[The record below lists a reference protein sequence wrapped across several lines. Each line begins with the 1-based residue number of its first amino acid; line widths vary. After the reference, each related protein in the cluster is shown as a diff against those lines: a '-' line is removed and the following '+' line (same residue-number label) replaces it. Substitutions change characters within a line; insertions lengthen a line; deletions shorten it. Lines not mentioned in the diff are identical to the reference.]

1 MRRRR
6 RTWFGRHPFSTGT
19 LAVLLAMTPIWWS
32 LGNSLA
38 SANTLPLQIQ
48 FVEWVSSH
56 GGGSFTRWAENVW
69 YSLNPPPTGGRPP
82 KGAIP
87 APTKKPV
94 PTVASGPP
102 HLPAPAPIVPIASP
116 PLPGEGQ
123 WHPAGRL
130 VDGIPALYEAFL
142 RPDAIHTSLVT
153 GVVWMD
159 PMLLR
164 MRLYAGAQVPGVGPP
179 LRPVAPISSNAA
191 KTLTAAFNA
200 GFLMSDAYGGFYLN
214 GQTSIPLRPGGAS
227 LVIYSN
233 GTATVGA
240 WGTNVTM
247 TPNVVAVRQ
256 NLSLLVNNGAPVPG
270 LNANDTTQWG
280 ATLGGQVYVWRSGI
294 GVTANGALVYVG
306 GPGLNITSLANLL
319 VRAGCVRAMELD
331 INTDWVNYFTFAPAA
346 GQLASPANGSA
357 LLGDM
362 VRPVTRYFGPTNRDF
377 FTMSVRNGTL
387 NGVSPSSSPVPSSQS
402 GTSSS
407 SGVPTRGSTK
417 PKSKR

>member
-1 MRRRR
+1 MRRARR
-6 RTWFGRHPFSTGT
+6 SWFGRHPFSTGT
-19 LAVLLAMTPIWWS
+19 LAVVLAMTPIWWS
-32 LGNSLA
+32 LGSSLA

-69 YSLNPPPTGGRPP
+69 YSLNPPPIGGKPP
-82 KGAIP
+82 RGAIP
-87 APTKKPV
+87 LPDKKVVAP
-94 PTVASGPP
+94 VATGPA

-116 PLPGEGQ
+116 PMPGEGQ

-130 VDGIPALYEAFL
+130 VDGVPALYEAFL
-142 RPDAIHTSLVT
+142 RPDAIHTSLVA

-164 MRLYAGAQVPGVGPP
+164 MQLYAGAQVPGVGGP
-179 LRPVAPISSNAA
+179 LSPMAPISSTAA

-214 GQTSIPLRPGGAS
+214 GQTAIPLRPGGAS

-319 VRAGCVRAMELD
+319 VRAGAVRAMELD

-362 VRPVTRYFGPTNRDF
+362 VRPVSRYFGPTNRDF
-377 FTMSVRNGTL
+377 FTMSVRNSTL
-387 NGVSPSSSPVPSSQS
+387 NGVSPTSTPTSAPASSKS
-402 GTSSS
+402 GARNSATAGAS
-407 SGVPTRGSTK
+407 RGK
-417 PKSKR
+417 